1 MHFYS
6 LIFKSFSEWC
16 DLNTRLS
23 IPKTDTLPTA
33 LHSELLIQLKY
44 SIAHYHILWLRQD
57 LNLQLSDYD
66 SETLPI
72 ELPSLY
78 SNLFLQKI
86 ANTSPNRQTSSLQ
99 NK

>member
-1 MHFYS
+1 LF
-6 LIFKSFSEWC
+6 LLRFKDSFSEWC

-33 LHSELLIQLKY
+33 LHSENLMQFKY
-44 SIAHYHILWLRQD
+44 SPVNYLLSYLWLRQD

-72 ELPSLY
+72 ELPSL
-78 SNLFLQKI
+78 
-86 ANTSPNRQTSSLQ
+86 
-99 NK
+99 